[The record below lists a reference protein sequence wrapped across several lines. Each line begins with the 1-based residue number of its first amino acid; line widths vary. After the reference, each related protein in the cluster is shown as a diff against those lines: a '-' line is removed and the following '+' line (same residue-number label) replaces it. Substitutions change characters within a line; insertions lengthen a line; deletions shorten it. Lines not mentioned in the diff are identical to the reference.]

1 LLDAYAILA
10 QQGESMIDPAQ
21 LPILLKAIDFVFDEG
36 RKILEERRERR
47 KLHDN
52 SPKSEIPELVKEIKL
67 PEVEIEKPSKHSLL
81 AAKVDEILWQD
92 HEEEVKHLVRLLET
106 YSRNYHLAK
115 EQYAKWGSALV
126 PPIIV
131 NNMADAENS
140 IIETMEKLQNILSK
154 VYKKDIRPIA

>member
-1 LLDAYAILA
+1 
-10 QQGESMIDPAQ
+10 MIDPTQ

-52 SPKSEIPELVKEIKL
+52 YPKSEVPELVKEIQL
-67 PEVEIEKPSKHSLL
+67 SDLGIEKDSKQKLL
-81 AAKVDEILWQD
+81 ASQVDEILWQG

-140 IIETMEKLQNILSK
+140 MIETVGKLQNVLSK
-154 VYKKDIRPIA
+154 VYKKDLRPIE